1 MVKITDKY
9 YMDADYKCY
18 TLKEKGIVQD
28 EASENFGKERFKDI
42 AYCQTI
48 EQIID
53 RVLTLNTRELIMN
66 GTAKDL
72 KDLKKEIHAQTEYL
86 KSLKLDA

>member
-9 YMDADYKCY
+9 YIDADYKCY

-53 RVLTLNTRELIMN
+53 RVLTLNVRSFISKSEQ
-66 GTAKDL
+66 ADL
-72 KDLKKEIHAQTEYL
+72 KELVAEVRRQTEYIE
-86 KSLKLDA
+86 SLKLDV